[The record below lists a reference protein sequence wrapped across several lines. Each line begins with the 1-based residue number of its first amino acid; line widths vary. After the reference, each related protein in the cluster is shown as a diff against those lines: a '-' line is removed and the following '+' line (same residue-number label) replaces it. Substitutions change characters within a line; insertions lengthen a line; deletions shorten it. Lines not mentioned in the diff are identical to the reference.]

1 MSRILTLTTDFGI
14 SDGYVAAMKGVVLT
28 CVPDAQIVDITH
40 QVSPQDVAAGAFAMY
55 SACPFFPDG
64 SVHVGVIDPGVGS
77 DRRGIVV
84 ETEQFLYV
92 GPDNGL
98 FSPVY
103 EREVVR
109 RIVAIENAALMRSQ
123 VSSTFHGRDVFAQVG
138 THLLKGVSCDEVGP
152 EIEDP
157 VTCNLWGV
165 EERADVLVGRMVCVD
180 HFGNAISMIARSQI
194 DAKYPDGDFEIAI
207 GNMRFDRIC
216 QTYSEVKE
224 GEVLAL
230 YGSLGTLEIA
240 VCGGSAS
247 RTLGVKRG
255 DEICVC
261 RGQGRRDRS

>member
-14 SDGYVAAMKGVVLT
+14 SDGYVAAMKGVVLS
-28 CVPDAQIVDITH
+28 CMPEARIVDITH
-40 QVSPQDVAAGAFAMY
+40 QVPPQDIAAGAFAMY
-55 SACPFFPDG
+55 SACPFFSEG
-64 SVHVGVIDPGVGS
+64 SVHVGVVDPGVGS

-103 EREVVR
+103 EREVVQ

-138 THLLKGVSCDEVGP
+138 AHLLKGVSCDEVGP
-152 EIEDP
+152 EIEVP

-165 EERADVLVGRMVCVD
+165 EERTDALVGRVVCVD

-194 DAKYPDGDFEIAI
+194 DAKCPDGDFEIII
-207 GNMRFDRIC
+207 GKTRFDRIC
-216 QTYSEVKE
+216 QTYSQVEK
-224 GEVLAL
+224 GEALTL
-230 YGSLGTLEIA
+230 YGSLDTLEIA

-247 RTLGVKRG
+247 RTLGIKRG
-255 DEICVC
+255 DEIWVC
-261 RGQGRRDRS
+261 RG

>member
-14 SDGYVAAMKGVVLT
+14 SDGYVAAMKGVVLN
-28 CVPDAQIVDITH
+28 CMPEARIVDITH
-40 QVSPQDVAAGAFAMY
+40 QVPPQDIVAGAFAMY
-55 SACPFFPDG
+55 CACPFFPEG
-64 SVHVGVIDPGVGS
+64 SVHVGVVDPGVGS

-84 ETEQFLYV
+84 ETEKFVYV

-109 RIVAIENAALMRSQ
+109 RIVAIENTALMRPQ
-123 VSSTFHGRDVFAQVG
+123 VSSTFHGRDVFVLVG
-138 THLLKGVSCDEVGP
+138 TYLLKGIPCDEVGP
-152 EIEDP
+152 EIGDP
-157 VTCNLWGV
+157 VTCDLWGV
-165 EERADVLVGRMVCVD
+165 EEHADALVGRVVCVD
-180 HFGNAISMIARSQI
+180 HFGNAISMIARAQI

-207 GNMRFDRIC
+207 GKTRFDRVC

-224 GEVLAL
+224 GEALAL
-230 YGSLGTLEIA
+230 YGSLDTLEIA

-247 RTLGVKRG
+247 RTLGIKRG
-255 DEICVC
+255 DEICVF